1 MSENMK
7 ITSFFF
13 AASAGDIRG
22 LPQMYEE
29 YVTMTNISS
38 YYFRNSTTDTPQR
51 RCRSIAFC
59 TIMRYVKLPIPAPRN
74 GNSLFILSVHN
85 PISIHLEEIALLI
98 IRILWLAQT
107 L

>member
-13 AASAGDIRG
+13 TASAGDIRG

-38 YYFRNSTTDTPQR
+38 YSFRISTTDTP
-51 RCRSIAFC
+51 
-59 TIMRYVKLPIPAPRN
+59 
-74 GNSLFILSVHN
+74 
-85 PISIHLEEIALLI
+85 
-98 IRILWLAQT
+98 
-107 L
+107 

>member
-7 ITSFFF
+7 ITSYFFT
-13 AASAGDIRG
+13 ASAGDIRG

-38 YYFRNSTTDTPQR
+38 YYFRISTTDTPQR
-51 RCRSIAFC
+51 GCRSIAYC
-59 TIMRYVKLPIPAPRN
+59 TTMRYVKLPIPAPRN

-98 IRILWLAQT
+98 IRIL
-107 L
+107 